1 MPEEPVPWR
10 WATRLVFRF
19 VFSYLM
25 LYSLY
30 TYDGLLTFL
39 RFMVTGK
46 FSDGFLDPVAHH
58 IVPWAAKY
66 LLHLPKDITVFSNG
80 SGDTTYDWVLVLCEL
95 VLALAAAAV
104 WSALDGKRPDYRR
117 LHAWLRLL
125 VRLELAS
132 EMLLYGF
139 DKVFYASVR
148 RSDHRQTGSAFR
160 QPDALRAPLGI
171 HGRIQGIHDFQ
182 RSGRGARRCAHLD
195 PAIDQPGSADFGLE
209 CWSTSSR

>member
-1 MPEEPVPWR
+1 
-10 WATRLVFRF
+10 
-19 VFSYLM
+19 M

-139 DKVFYASVR
+139 DKVFTRQFGDLTIGRLVVPFGSLTPFGLLWAFMAASKGYTIFSGLAEVLGGVLILIPR
-148 RSDHRQTGSAFR
+148 LTSLGALISGWSAGQR
-160 QPDALRAPLGI
+160 LRAEHEL
-171 HGRIQGIHDFQ
+171 
-182 RSGRGARRCAHLD
+182 
-195 PAIDQPGSADFGLE
+195 
-209 CWSTSSR
+209 